1 MRFSFTIMLRIGRNL
16 SDGKVSK
23 DNESGL
29 NKCIVPAYFLIFMP
43 GFFAIAAGKYRNFKK
58 ETADIT
64 AEASL

>member
-43 GFFAIAAGKYRNFKK
+43 PLFHLKPRIANLMNPGEQYTR
-58 ETADIT
+58 
-64 AEASL
+64 

>member
-29 NKCIVPAYFLIFMP
+29 NKCIDRLIF
-43 GFFAIAAGKYRNFKK
+43 
-58 ETADIT
+58 
-64 AEASL
+64 

>member
-1 MRFSFTIMLRIGRNL
+1 M
-16 SDGKVSK
+16 
-23 DNESGL
+23 
-29 NKCIVPAYFLIFMP
+29 FMS